1 MSNLQQLPYAEW
13 LEESLRNIIGK
24 PVKAICII
32 TKVQEEPIDE
42 DDSGEEIGCGYWNA
56 TCADKLTFA
65 GFLQQ
70 DAMLDTLKLNGYITD
85 DEDEEDSD
93 YGEEEMS

>member
-1 MSNLQQLPYAEW
+1 MSNLNQLPYAEW

-42 DDSGEEIGCGYWNA
+42 TDTGEEIGCGYWN
-56 TCADKLTFA
+56 CSMVDKMAFA

-70 DAMLDTLKLNGYITD
+70 DAMLDTMRANGYITD
-85 DEDEEDSD
+85 DEDEEDVE
-93 YGEEEMS
+93 YGEEEMP